1 MTDNNEAQTLGT
13 ASCMA
18 AGTDAGMVKDMAA
31 GKRVAVIGGGLA
43 GCECAHALARAGA
56 SVRVFEMRPDK
67 SSPAHTGGDLA
78 ELVCSNSLRSDEL
91 TTAIGILKMEMREL
105 DSLVMRAADET
116 RIPAGKALA
125 VDRERFAR
133 FVTAQLEAMEN
144 VEIVRAEVQ
153 SLDAP
158 ELSGFDA
165 VVIAAGPLASDALA
179 ASLAEATTTEG
190 GKRLYF
196 YDAIAPIVSRESVD
210 LDIAFWGSRYR
221 PEEDDYL
228 NCPMTEAQYDAFLA
242 ALMAAEK
249 VAPHEF
255 EKAIH
260 FEGCLPVEEMAER
273 GRLTLCFG
281 PLKPVGLPNPRT
293 GEEAFAVVQLR
304 AENQEKT
311 AFNLVGFQTK
321 LKYPE
326 QQRVFSMIPGLER
339 AEFLRLGSI
348 HRNTYVDAP
357 SVLTPELELKGRP
370 GVFLAG
376 QITGVEGYL
385 ESAACGLWAGRMLAH
400 KLAGRVLPPP
410 PVTSALGA
418 LLGHL
423 RTPPVK
429 SFQPSNAHFGLM
441 PELNRRAGKKI
452 RKELYGQ
459 RARDAF
465 AEWLAGVGLAGA
477 AQAQEE

>member
-1 MTDNNEAQTLGT
+1 MTNHNEAA
-13 ASCMA
+13 AS
-18 AGTDAGMVKDMAA
+18 
-31 GKRVAVIGGGLA
+31 KRVCIVGGGLA
-43 GCECAHALARAGA
+43 GCECALALAKAGVA
-56 SVRVFEMRPDK
+56 VTLFEMRPAK
-67 SSPAHTGGDLA
+67 STPAHETELLG
-78 ELVCSNSLRSDEL
+78 ELVCSNSLRSEEL
-91 TTAIGILKMEMREL
+91 TTAIGVLKEEMREL
-105 DSLVMRAADET
+105 GSLVMRAADAT

-133 FVTAQLEAMEN
+133 FLTDAIEAEPRITL
-144 VEIVRAEVQ
+144 VREEIT
-153 SLDAP
+153 SLDDPRLA
-158 ELSGFDA
+158 GFDA
-165 VVIAAGPLASDALA
+165 VVIAAGPLASDGLA
-179 ASLAEATTTEG
+179 QSLLDATSSGEEG

-196 YDAIAPIVSRESVD
+196 YDAIAPIVSRESVN

-228 NCPMTEAQYDAFLA
+228 NCPLTEAQYDAFLA
-242 ALMAAEK
+242 ALLEAEK
-249 VAPHEF
+249 VAPREF
-255 EKAIH
+255 EEHIH

-273 GRLTLCFG
+273 GRLTLAFG

-304 AENQEKT
+304 AENEQKT

-326 QQRVFSMIPGLER
+326 QQRVFRMIPGLEN

-357 SVLTPELELKGRP
+357 SVLTPELELKARP

-385 ESAACGLWAGRMLAH
+385 ESAACGLWVGLMLAAR
-400 KLAGRVLPPP
+400 LAGAPLETPPN
-410 PVTSALGA
+410 TSALGG
-418 LLGHL
+418 LLSHL

-429 SFQPSNAHFGLM
+429 RFQPSNAHFGLM
-441 PELNRRAGKKI
+441 PELGRRAGKKI

-459 RARDAF
+459 RARESF
-465 AEWLAGVGLAGA
+465 RTWLKSWKPG
-477 AQAQEE
+477 QD